1 MKELKEAKHVPKF
14 LHLLSPL
21 LVSSLA
27 FPFPM
32 LHQSQSTNWWSDT
45 SDNIMWNRSHLPYV
59 NSNGKN
65 NVDRYSF
72 FRTQV
77 DLSSCQVSYTNVLH
91 IVNVFYSDNF
101 YKNYSTA
108 DEKIDE
114 KKIRLLHILRT
125 IHQIKLIWDKA
136 VKRSYAGT
144 GSSVGLL
151 AENTKKIR
159 QKIHPQL

>member
-1 MKELKEAKHVPKF
+1 
-14 LHLLSPL
+14 
-21 LVSSLA
+21 
-27 FPFPM
+27 
-32 LHQSQSTNWWSDT
+32 
-45 SDNIMWNRSHLPYV
+45 MWNRSHLPYV

-108 DEKIDE
+108 DEKNRW
-114 KKIRLLHILRT
+114 KKDTFATYI
-125 IHQIKLIWDKA
+125 
-136 VKRSYAGT
+136 
-144 GSSVGLL
+144 
-151 AENTKKIR
+151 ENNPSNKTNMR
-159 QKIHPQL
+159 